1 MIGEMTSTTTDT
13 RYMDTATC
21 AAYIGRSV
29 QAVKQLVF
37 KKQIPVIKV
46 GHRLSFDKER
56 IDKWMDRHAQRGAM
70 V

>member
-1 MIGEMTSTTTDT
+1 MATTETN

-29 QAVKQLVF
+29 EAVWQLVH
-37 KKQIPVIKV
+37 KGQIPVIRV
-46 GHRLSFDKER
+46 GRRLSFDRER
-56 IDKWMDRHAQRGAM
+56 IDRWMDRHAQRGAM